1 MIATFRNNT
10 ARSVRIAPGAGKRT
24 VGGAFKLDGSGAYG
38 CIRPMKMKLL
48 ACLMTSVVA
57 LLASGCYSTVEGKK
71 KAGMALST
79 DHVEGR
85 YERKP
90 AEVFSAAKYVLG
102 YMGTLTSENTIASTL
117 EARVDNSTV
126 YVKVDEVEPGI
137 SRIMTQARRSSMAG
151 NIALAS
157 EVDKQ
162 IALQLQAR

>member
-1 MIATFRNNT
+1 MRAMNIK
-10 ARSVRIAPGAGKRT
+10 SLG
-24 VGGAFKLDGSGAYG
+24 
-38 CIRPMKMKLL
+38 
-48 ACLMTSVVA
+48 CLMTACLA
-57 LLASGCYSTVEGKK
+57 LLAAGCYSTVDGKK
-71 KAGMALST
+71 HAGVAMGV

-90 AEVFSAAKYVLG
+90 AEVFAAAKHVLG
-102 YMGTLTSENTIASTL
+102 YLGTLTSENTINSTL
-117 EARVDNSTV
+117 EARVDNNTV

-137 SRIMTQARRSSMAG
+137 SRVMVQARRSSTKG

>member
-1 MIATFRNNT
+1 MMATFRNNT
-10 ARSVRIAPGAGKRT
+10 PRSVRVGLDVGKPAVRR
-24 VGGAFKLDGSGAYG
+24 AFKLDGSDAYG
-38 CIRPMKMKLL
+38 CIRRMKMKLL
-48 ACLMTSVVA
+48 ACLMTTVVA
-57 LLASGCYSTVEGKK
+57 FLGSGCYSTVEGKK
-71 KAGMALST
+71 KAGVAMST

-102 YMGTLTSENTIASTL
+102 YMGTLTSENTIVNTL
-117 EARVDNSTV
+117 QARVDNNTV

-137 SRIMTQARRSSMAG
+137 SRVMVQARKSSMAG

-162 IALQLQAR
+162 IALQLMAR

>member
-1 MIATFRNNT
+1 MRRMNM
-10 ARSVRIAPGAGKRT
+10 R
-24 VGGAFKLDGSGAYG
+24 
-38 CIRPMKMKLL
+38 LL
-48 ACLMTSVVA
+48 ACLMTTVVA
-57 LLASGCYSTVEGKK
+57 LLGSGCYSTVDGKK
-71 KAGMALST
+71 KSGVAMST

-90 AEVFSAAKYVLG
+90 AEVFSAAKQVLG
-102 YMGTLTSENTIASTL
+102 YLGTLTSENTINSTL
-117 EARVDNSTV
+117 EARVDNNTV

-137 SRIMTQARRSSMAG
+137 SRVMVQARRSSTKG